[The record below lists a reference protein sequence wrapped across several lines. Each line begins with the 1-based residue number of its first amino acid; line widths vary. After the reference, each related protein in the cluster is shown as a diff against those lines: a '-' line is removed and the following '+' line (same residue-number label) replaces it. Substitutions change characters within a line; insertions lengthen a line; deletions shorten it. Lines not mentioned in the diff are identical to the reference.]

1 MTKQK
6 AESRQQKPEFPKG
19 LKEYCQFK
27 DDERLFEDLILQY
40 RNKNFTISNIA
51 TFFAKRIRKQ
61 AREEMLK
68 EIPCPQMTN
77 SSISECV
84 CEWCKSFKE
93 EKLGEGEKK

>member
-61 AREEMLK
+61 AREEIIDLFTSIILK
-68 EIPCPQMTN
+68 KIKWNSAELCREIAEQ
-77 SSISECV
+77 
-84 CEWCKSFKE
+84 
-93 EKLGEGEKK
+93 LGDGEKK